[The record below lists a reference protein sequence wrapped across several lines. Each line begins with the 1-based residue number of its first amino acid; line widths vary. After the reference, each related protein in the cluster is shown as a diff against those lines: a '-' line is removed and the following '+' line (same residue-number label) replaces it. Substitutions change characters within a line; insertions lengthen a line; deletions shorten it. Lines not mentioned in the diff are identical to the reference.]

1 MATITPTSG
10 NAGTTNVTVTP
21 GEYNGNSDKLQT
33 FRFAINQ
40 DTYEDLKITSKSADL
55 YATSDENYI
64 VLNEGATEFTAT
76 GKTNAKQFVIVY
88 TNSNSRGYV
97 CQVTV
102 TCGSFT
108 KTKNVTIT
116 AQTGKLKTTISLED
130 VNNFT
135 DNNFSVKISGIKEN
149 TGIKPVESTLKIQ
162 YNDAG
167 DSISFLVTQN

>member
-10 NAGTTNVTVTP
+10 SAGTTNVTVTP

-40 DTYEDLKITSKSADL
+40 DTYEDLKITSKAADL
-55 YATSDENYI
+55 YATFDENYV
-64 VLNEGATEFTAT
+64 VLNEGVTEFTAT

-108 KTKNVTIT
+108 ETRRVTIT
-116 AQTGKLKTTISLED
+116 AQTGILKTTIPLGD

-135 DNNFSVKISGIKEN
+135 DNNFSVNISGIKAN
-149 TGIKPVESTLKIQ
+149 TGVRPVESTLEIQ

-167 DSISFLVTQN
+167 DSISFSVTQN

>member
-10 NAGTTNVTVTP
+10 SAGTTNETVTP
-21 GEYNGNSDKLQT
+21 GEYKGNSEKLQT

-40 DTYEDLKITSKSADL
+40 DTYEDLKITSKAEDL
-55 YATSDENYI
+55 YATFNENSAI
-64 VLNEGATEFTAT
+64 LNEGATEFTAT

-102 TCGSFT
+102 ACGSFT
-108 KTKNVTIT
+108 ETRKLTIT
-116 AQTGKLKTTISLED
+116 AQTGILKYTISLGD

-135 DNNFSVKISGIKEN
+135 DNNFSVKISGIKAN
-149 TGIKPVESTLKIQ
+149 TGIKPVESMLEIR

-167 DSISFLVTQN
+167 DSIFFLVTQN